1 MPTRKYSL
9 RTFILFCAM
18 VLGSVSHAPAMD
30 PNSKIQDRYSA
41 PVIKQV
47 PSTARQPQSKWDNMT
62 TDQKFSALL
71 GKLDTLERKITTL
84 QNQAQPNSLLR
95 QEVTQLRNTVQQL
108 SQVITISSAGHV
120 TIQTGQNLKLAAGVL
135 EISASN
141 VKVQAA
147 ISGFHGVLKADTMI
161 TNSVVSSAYTP
172 GAGNIW

>member
-1 MPTRKYSL
+1 
-9 RTFILFCAM
+9 
-18 VLGSVSHAPAMD
+18 
-30 PNSKIQDRYSA
+30 
-41 PVIKQV
+41 
-47 PSTARQPQSKWDNMT
+47 MT

-84 QNQAQPNSLLR
+84 QNQVQSNSLLR

-108 SQVITISSAGHV
+108 SQVITVSSAGHV
-120 TIQTGQNLKLAAGVL
+120 TIQTGQKLKLAAGVL

-147 ISGFHGVLKADTMI
+147 MSGFHGVLKADTMI
-161 TNSVVSSAYTP
+161 TNTVVSSAYTP